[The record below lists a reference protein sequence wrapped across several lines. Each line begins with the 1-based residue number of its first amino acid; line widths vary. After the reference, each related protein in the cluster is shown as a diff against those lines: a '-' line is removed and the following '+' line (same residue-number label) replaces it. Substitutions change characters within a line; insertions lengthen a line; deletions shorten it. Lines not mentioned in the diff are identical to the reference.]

1 MVLATQNCLFSAEQA
16 IVTKVK
22 KDGWYVGIGIVTMIN
37 HFFVKKMTHLLLVE
51 ITILKKTGF
60 YIFFTEKKPVF
71 FLTLSERSYTIYI
84 SLKIFEKSY

>member
-1 MVLATQNCLFSAEQA
+1 M
-16 IVTKVK
+16 
-22 KDGWYVGIGIVTMIN
+22 G
-37 HFFVKKMTHLLLVE
+37 HLLLVE

-84 SLKIFEKSY
+84 SLKIFEKSYWWSGRL